1 MKAGLIARSQ
11 DAGSV
16 NFELTNFAAAS
27 NELLEIS
34 TAFGSPVEPL
44 VQIIRP
50 ESILQGIE
58 TSIADSYLF
67 AKDSPLYI
75 DSVFQ
80 TSWTFTNEYAP
91 IDKDLIRLLYH
102 PEMRIGLNDLQVDK
116 VLRGI
121 LINE

>member
-1 MKAGLIARSQ
+1 VPPTKAGLIARSQ

-34 TAFGSPVEPL
+34 TAFGFPVEPL

-67 AKDSPLYI
+67 AKDSPLVEGI
-75 DSVFQ
+75 SALTHF
-80 TSWTFTNEYAP
+80 S
-91 IDKDLIRLLYH
+91 LILFEIASETASAAFR
-102 PEMRIGLNDLQVDK
+102 PGGSKTRFAKIGV
-116 VLRGI
+116 I
-121 LINE
+121 STPA

>member
-34 TAFGSPVEPL
+34 TAFGFPVEPL

-67 AKDSPLYI
+67 AKDSPLVEGI
-75 DSVFQ
+75 SALTHF
-80 TSWTFTNEYAP
+80 S
-91 IDKDLIRLLYH
+91 LILFEIASETASAAFRTGGSKT
-102 PEMRIGLNDLQVDK
+102 RFAKIGV
-116 VLRGI
+116 I
-121 LINE
+121 STPA